1 VPPVNASTSHGPE
14 LTLLKGHTGHVP
26 ATPVLVARAVACAFE
41 AARLK
46 LPSDPLYLRHLVL
59 LV

>member
-1 VPPVNASTSHGPE
+1 M
-14 LTLLKGHTGHVP
+14 LLKGHIGDAP
-26 ATPVLVARAVACAFE
+26 STPVLVARSVASAFE

-46 LPSDPLYLRHLVL
+46 LPRDPLYLRHLVL